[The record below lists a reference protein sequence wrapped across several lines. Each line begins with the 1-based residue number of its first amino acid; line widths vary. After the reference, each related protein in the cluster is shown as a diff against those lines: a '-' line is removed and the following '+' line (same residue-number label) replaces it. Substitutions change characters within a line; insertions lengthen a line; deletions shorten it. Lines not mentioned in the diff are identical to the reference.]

1 MVMAAMRQNTKW
13 IMLILTVAFVGWLVF
28 DWVASRDQGAA
39 TGPNPVVAVVNGAE
53 IRYSQW
59 SQLLETQLNIARQQ
73 TGGRLTDEQVR
84 DVRERTWD
92 LMIDQKLVDQ
102 ELKRL
107 KITVS
112 PPEIQQAFRTSPPPE
127 LRSHP
132 AFQTDGQFDFQKYQ
146 AFFADPSVDEGL
158 LLSIEQYY
166 RDLLPRLKLQRQ
178 LQEGVY
184 VSDETLWDYYR
195 EGQETAV
202 VRFVR
207 MTPLAEIADSEV
219 SVSDAAIAD
228 YYRRNEVEFAKPAAA
243 NIDIVSFAT
252 NPTSLDTA
260 EARSHADSL
269 RALITDE
276 EMTFE
281 DVAIASSADSSTAPE
296 GGDLGDVTREQ
307 LQGFPTLQEAAFSI
321 EVGEVSEP
329 LLTAVGF
336 HLLRVDSRGTDTVQL
351 RHIVIPVRLS
361 EAREDTI
368 FGRMDDLE
376 EMALRIGLRDAAD
389 SMGLSVRRDVQ
400 VTRGSAFVPGAGRLG
415 AGVDWA
421 FDPGTESDGL
431 SQFLQNASGYHIL
444 ELLSRSEEGTYSMEE
459 VEAQIR
465 RTLLNEAKRELG
477 RERLAEAAGR
487 LASGESL
494 DQVAASL
501 GRPVEQTDSFGRGTF
516 VDGLGQFSEAIGA
529 AFGLPPGQPNGPYG
543 AGDDVVL
550 LEVVSRTEADRAGF
564 EQSRDALRAQL
575 IFQQQNGQQDSLAAA
590 LREVARIVDR
600 RDELAT
606 TNAAN
611 AAS

>member
-1 MVMAAMRQNTKW
+1 MRAMRQNTKW

-39 TGPNPVVAVVNGAE
+39 TGPNPVVAVVNGTE
-53 IRYSQW
+53 IRYSLW
-59 SQLLETQLNIARQQ
+59 SQQLEAQLNIARQQ

-84 DVRERTWD
+84 DVREQTWN
-92 LMIDQKLVDQ
+92 LMIDRVLVDQ

-107 KITVS
+107 GITVS

-146 AFFADPSVDEGL
+146 AFFADPSVDEAL

-166 RDLLPRLKLQRQ
+166 RDLIPRMKLQRQ

-184 VSDETLWDYYR
+184 VSDETLWDVYR

-207 MTPLAEIADSEV
+207 MTPLAEIADGEV
-219 SVSDAAIAD
+219 SVSEAAISD
-228 YYRRNEVEFAKPAAA
+228 YYRENREEFSRPASATV
-243 NIDIVSFAT
+243 DIVSMT
-252 NPTSLDTA
+252 TVPTPADTV
-260 EARSHADSL
+260 EARSRADSL
-269 RALITDE
+269 RALITTE

-281 DVAIASSADSSTAPE
+281 DVAIAASADSTTAPE
-296 GGDLGDVTREQ
+296 GGDLGEVTREQ
-307 LQGFPTLQEAAFSI
+307 LQGFPALEEAAFSI

-329 LLTAVGF
+329 LLSRVGF
-336 HLLRVDSRGTDTVQL
+336 HLVRVDSRSADTVQV
-351 RHIVIPVRLS
+351 RHIVIPIRLS
-361 EAREDTI
+361 EAREDII

-376 EMALRIGLRDAAD
+376 EMALRIGLRQAAD
-389 SMGLSVRRDVQ
+389 SLGIPVRRDVN

-421 FDPGTESDGL
+421 FDPGTEADGL

-444 ELLSRSEEGTYSMEE
+444 ELLGRTEEGTYTVDE
-459 VEAQIR
+459 VRTQIE
-465 RTLLNEAKRELG
+465 RTLLNDAKRELAL
-477 RERLAEAAGR
+477 ERLAEEADRLDAG
-487 LASGESL
+487 ASL
-494 DQVAASL
+494 NDVAASL
-501 GRPVEQTDSFGRGTF
+501 GRTVEQTGSFSRGTF
-516 VDGLGQFSEAIGA
+516 VDGLGQFSEAVGA
-529 AFGLPPGQPNGPYG
+529 AFGLPPGLPAGPFG

-564 EQSRDALRAQL
+564 EQARDGLRAQL
-575 IFQQQNGQQDSLAAA
+575 IFQQQNVQQDSLSTA
-590 LREVARIVDR
+590 LREVAKIVDR

-606 TNAAN
+606 NA
-611 AAS
+611 SSSS